1 MTSSYESGPGRL
13 ALTVAGFAAAVFVAV
28 ELLTAAPRLHAD
40 DMRSYAGTEPAPE
53 FPSDLDWINTGG
65 KRLSLAQLRGKV
77 VLLDF
82 WTFGCVNCMHVIPDL
97 KKLEATYPREL
108 VVIGVHTAKFANEGR
123 TEAIRSVVQRYELEH
138 PVLNDRDYD
147 VWRNYGVNA
156 WPTFA
161 LIDPEGRLIGTLA
174 GEGHYEVLD
183 KVIAKVIEQF
193 DAQGKINRTPLG
205 LTPDALP
212 SSALRFPGKVLA
224 DAAGGRLFIADSNH
238 NRIVVATLD
247 GRVTAVIGSGKP
259 ELRDGAYAEAAFSQP
274 QGMTLADAR
283 TLYIADTSNNAL
295 RRVDLEAK
303 RVETVAGTGE
313 QVYLSQSSAPARGT
327 GLNTPWDV
335 LWHDGLVYIAM
346 AGQHQIWTYDPKAD
360 LIREFAGSRREELR
374 DGARLTGGLN
384 QPSGLA
390 TDGESLYVADSEASA
405 IRRIGLGPDGK
416 LSTIVGT
423 GLFDFGDKDGFGD
436 NVRLQ
441 HPLHVSYADGILYVA
456 DTYNGKIKRVDPK
469 QRTSRSFIGGK
480 GELNEPG
487 GISIAG
493 DTIYIADTNDHVV
506 KVASLGTGKLEE
518 LPLADPDSLLHAA
531 GAASSRDGH

>member
-1 MTSSYESGPGRL
+1 MTSSHESGPGRL

-147 VWRNYGVNA
+147 VWRSYGVNA

-283 TLYIADTSNNAL
+283 TLYVADTSNNAL

-493 DTIYIADTNDHVV
+493 DRIYIADTNDHVV

>member
-1 MTSSYESGPGRL
+1 VTSSHESGPGRL

-53 FPSDLDWINTGG
+53 FPSDLDWINTSG

-147 VWRNYGVNA
+147 VWRSYGVNA

>member
-1 MTSSYESGPGRL
+1 VTSSHESGPGRL

-97 KKLEATYPREL
+97 KKLEATYRREL

-147 VWRNYGVNA
+147 VWRSYGVNA

-193 DAQGKINRTPLG
+193 DAQGKIDRTPLG

-283 TLYIADTSNNAL
+283 TLYVADTSNNAL

-303 RVETVAGTGE
+303 RVDTVAGTGE

-346 AGQHQIWTYDPKAD
+346 AGQHQIWTYDPKPD

-493 DTIYIADTNDHVV
+493 DRIYIADTNDHVV

>member
-1 MTSSYESGPGRL
+1 VTSSHESGPGRL

-147 VWRNYGVNA
+147 VWRSYGVNA

>member
-1 MTSSYESGPGRL
+1 VTSSHESGPGRL

-147 VWRNYGVNA
+147 VWRSYGVNA

-283 TLYIADTSNNAL
+283 TLYVADTSNNAL

-493 DTIYIADTNDHVV
+493 DRIYIADTNDHVV

>member
-1 MTSSYESGPGRL
+1 VTSSHESGPGRL

-53 FPSDLDWINTGG
+53 FPSDLDWINTAG

-147 VWRNYGVNA
+147 VWRSYGVNA

-283 TLYIADTSNNAL
+283 TLYVADTSNNAL

-493 DTIYIADTNDHVV
+493 DRIYIADTNDHVV

>member
-1 MTSSYESGPGRL
+1 MTSSHESGPGRL

-97 KKLEATYPREL
+97 KKLEATYRREL

-147 VWRNYGVNA
+147 VWRSYGVNA

-193 DAQGKINRTPLG
+193 DAQGKIDRTPLG

-283 TLYIADTSNNAL
+283 TLYVADTSNNAL

-493 DTIYIADTNDHVV
+493 DRIYIADTNDHVV